1 MEIKKILVIDD
12 SAVARKMLI
21 RVVPNKEE
29 YEFIQAG
36 GGKEGLELYQKEK
49 PDLVFL
55 DLTMPEMDGFQCL
68 EVMMKF
74 DPNAKVIINSADA
87 QKEAKERV
95 LALGALKVQDKPP
108 SEESMV
114 SMLGWLEDNV

>member
-1 MEIKKILVIDD
+1 MDIKKILVIDD
-12 SAVARKMLI
+12 SPVARKMLM
-21 RVVPNKEE
+21 RVVPNKDE
-29 YEFIQAG
+29 YEFVEAG
-36 GGKEGLELYQKEK
+36 SAKEGLEIYQKDK

-68 EVMMKF
+68 EILMKF
-74 DPNAKVIINSADA
+74 DENAKVVINSADA

-95 LALGALKVQDKPP
+95 LALGALKIQDKPP

-114 SMLGWLEDNV
+114 QLLSWIEDNV

>member
-1 MEIKKILVIDD
+1 MKIKKILVVDD

-21 RVVPNKEE
+21 RVVPNSEE
-29 YEFIQAG
+29 YEFLQAG
-36 GGKEGLELYQKEK
+36 GGKEGLEIYQKEK

-68 EVMMKF
+68 EVLMKF
-74 DPNAKVIINSADA
+74 DPSAKVVINSADA

-95 LALGALKVQDKPP
+95 LNLGALRIQDKPP
-108 SEESMV
+108 SQESMA
-114 SMLGWLEDNV
+114 SLLNWLEDNV